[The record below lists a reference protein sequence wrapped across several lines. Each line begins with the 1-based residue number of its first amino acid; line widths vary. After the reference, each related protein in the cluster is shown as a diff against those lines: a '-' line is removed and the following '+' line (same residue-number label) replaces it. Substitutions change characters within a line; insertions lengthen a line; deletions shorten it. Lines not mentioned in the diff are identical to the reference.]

1 MPDIERAHARFLDG
15 DTTYPD
21 NIASQVDGHLD
32 DVATHVSRGETI
44 EAISAAYAA
53 IGVHEDW
60 LAADA

>member
-1 MPDIERAHARFLDG
+1 MPEIERAHARFLNG

-21 NIASQVDGHLD
+21 DIASQVDGDLD

-60 LAADA
+60 LGTDA